1 MENRLDILEKIKQVD
16 TPLFLF
22 TRIQNKIQQHIADK
36 ISKKQAIAYAC
47 GIVIIIVLNV
57 LAFEAKKNSEND
69 NDLVNKMDLS
79 PSNQLY

>member
-16 TPLFLF
+16 TPPFLF